1 MQTSLSPLAIIAL
14 QSIITRRKH
23 KKMTEDNR
31 FINIETKLAYQE
43 DLLQELNQVVITMQ
57 QQIDKLE
64 LRNQMLR
71 DNLKQ
76 IEASLPS
83 EANPN
88 EQPPHY

>member
-1 MQTSLSPLAIIAL
+1 
-14 QSIITRRKH
+14 
-23 KKMTEDNR
+23 MTQDAQL
-31 FINIETKLAYQE
+31 IDIETKLAYQE
-43 DLLQELNQVVITMQ
+43 DLLQELNQIVISMQ
-57 QQIDKLE
+57 QQIEKLE

-83 EANPN
+83 YSNPN

>member
-1 MQTSLSPLAIIAL
+1 
-14 QSIITRRKH
+14 
-23 KKMTEDNR
+23 MTDDTR

-43 DLLQELNQVVITMQ
+43 DLLQELNQVVIKMQ

-83 EANPN
+83 EGPVSYTHLTL
-88 EQPPHY
+88 PTIYSV

>member
-1 MQTSLSPLAIIAL
+1 
-14 QSIITRRKH
+14 
-23 KKMTEDNR
+23 MTQDAQL
-31 FINIETKLAYQE
+31 IDIETKLAYQE
-43 DLLQELNQVVITMQ
+43 DLLQELNQIVISMQ

-76 IEASLPS
+76 IEDSLPS
-83 EANPN
+83 DSNPN

>member
-1 MQTSLSPLAIIAL
+1 MTQD
-14 QSIITRRKH
+14 TRFL
-23 KKMTEDNR
+23 DLD
-31 FINIETKLAYQE
+31 TKLAYQE
-43 DLLQELNQVVITMQ
+43 DLLQELNQVVIKMQ

-76 IEASLPS
+76 IEASLPGES
-83 EANPN
+83 NPN

>member
-1 MQTSLSPLAIIAL
+1 
-14 QSIITRRKH
+14 
-23 KKMTEDNR
+23 MTDDTR

-43 DLLQELNQVVITMQ
+43 DLLQELNQVVIKMQ

-83 EANPN
+83 EGHPN
-88 EQPPHY
+88 EPPPHY

>member
-1 MQTSLSPLAIIAL
+1 
-14 QSIITRRKH
+14 
-23 KKMTEDNR
+23 MTDDTR

-43 DLLQELNQVVITMQ
+43 DLLQELNQVVIKMQ

-83 EANPN
+83 EGHANEP
-88 EQPPHY
+88 PPHY

>member
-1 MQTSLSPLAIIAL
+1 
-14 QSIITRRKH
+14 
-23 KKMTEDNR
+23 MTQDAQL
-31 FINIETKLAYQE
+31 IDIETKLAYQE
-43 DLLQELNQVVITMQ
+43 DLLQELNQIVISMQ

-83 EANPN
+83 DSNPN

>member
-1 MQTSLSPLAIIAL
+1 
-14 QSIITRRKH
+14 
-23 KKMTEDNR
+23 MTQDAQL
-31 FINIETKLAYQE
+31 IYIETKLAYQE
-43 DLLQELNQVVITMQ
+43 DLLQELNQIVISMQ

-83 EANPN
+83 DSNPN